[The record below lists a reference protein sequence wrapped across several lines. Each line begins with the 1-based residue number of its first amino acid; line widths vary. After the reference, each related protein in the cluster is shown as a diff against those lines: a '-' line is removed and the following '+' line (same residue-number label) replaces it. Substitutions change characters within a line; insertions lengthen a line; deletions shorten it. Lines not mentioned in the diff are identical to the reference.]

1 MIRFGVALDPA
12 HEAALLVRARGAS
25 SAQREK
31 AFDELFEAFR
41 GPVLALCL
49 HLTGTRADAEDATQ
63 EVFLVV
69 FKGLS
74 RFRGESRLSTWIYRI
89 AVRVAFR
96 VKAKHPRGTTPLDL
110 VPPVDTPDPALQRE
124 RSRQI
129 ALALERLSADHRTV
143 LALFSLDGLSHRE
156 IAETLGIPEG
166 TVWSRLHLARK
177 KLTAELKALGFDMA
191 T

>member
-1 MIRFGVALDPA
+1 MVRFGVALDPA
-12 HEAALLVRARGAS
+12 REAALLVRARGAS

-41 GPVLALCL
+41 GPVLALCF
-49 HLTGTRADAEDATQ
+49 HLTGSRADAEDATQ
-63 EVFLVV
+63 DVFLVV
-69 FKGLS
+69 FTGLPK
-74 RFRGESRLSTWIYRI
+74 FRGESRLATWIYRI
-89 AVRVAFR
+89 AIRTAFR
-96 VKAKHPRGTTPLDL
+96 TRARRPKTEPLD
-110 VPPVDTPDPALQRE
+110 VDPPGKANDPALDGEKR
-124 RSRQI
+124 RQLRT
-129 ALALERLSADHRTV
+129 ALTRLSAEHRTV

-156 IAETLGIPEG
+156 IADTLGIPEG